1 MKRIR
6 CPKCENYLTFDETK
20 YTEGQSL
27 VFVCENC
34 KKQFSIRLGKTKM
47 KAPQKEENPDETEYK
62 EAFGSITVIENVFGF
77 KQVLPLQEGDNKI
90 GRRCVGTVVNV
101 PIETSDMSMDRT
113 HCIIN
118 VKRNK
123 QGNLVYTLRDAPSL
137 TGTFLNNEILGDKDR
152 IRIEDG
158 AIVTIGA
165 TTFILRAAVTPA
177 MCHLDYTMSEAGGV
191 TDFVRQY
198 TLASGGPY
206 CDCGYKKKGK

>member
-27 VFVCENC
+27 VFVCDSC
-34 KKQFSIRLGKTKM
+34 KKQFAIRLGKTKM
-47 KAPQKEENPDETEYK
+47 QATRKEEKVDESEFK
-62 EAFGSITVIENVFGF
+62 DAFGNITVIENVFGF
-77 KQVLPLQEGDNKI
+77 KQVFPLQEGDNII
-90 GRRCVGTVVNV
+90 GRRCVGSTIQV
-101 PIETSDMSMDRT
+101 PIETSDMSMDRY

-123 QGNLVYTLRDAPSL
+123 QGNLIYTLRDAPSL

-152 IRIEDG
+152 VRIEDG

-165 TTFILRAAVTPA
+165 TTFILHAAG
-177 MCHLDYTMSEAGGV
+177 DGV
-191 TDFVRQY
+191 
-198 TLASGGPY
+198 
-206 CDCGYKKKGK
+206 

>member
-34 KKQFSIRLGKTKM
+34 MKQFSIRLGKTKM
-47 KAPQKEENPDETEYK
+47 KVPQKEERLDETEYK

-90 GRRCVGTVVNV
+90 GRRCVGTVINV
-101 PIETSDMSMDRT
+101 PIETSDMSMDRN
-113 HCIIN
+113 HCVIN

-123 QGNLVYTLRDAPSL
+123 QGKLVYTLRDAPSL
-137 TGTFLNNEILGDKDR
+137 TGTFLNNEILDDKDR
-152 IRIEDG
+152 VRIEDG

-165 TTFILRAAVTPA
+165 TTFILRAA
-177 MCHLDYTMSEAGGV
+177 E
-191 TDFVRQY
+191 
-198 TLASGGPY
+198 
-206 CDCGYKKKGK
+206 

>member
-47 KAPQKEENPDETEYK
+47 KVPQKEERLDETEYK

-90 GRRCVGTVVNV
+90 GRRCVGTVINV
-101 PIETSDMSMDRT
+101 PIETSDRN
-113 HCIIN
+113 HCVIN

-123 QGNLVYTLRDAPSL
+123 QGKLVYTLRDAPSL

-152 IRIEDG
+152 VRIEDG

-165 TTFILRAAVTPA
+165 TTFILRAA
-177 MCHLDYTMSEAGGV
+177 E
-191 TDFVRQY
+191 
-198 TLASGGPY
+198 
-206 CDCGYKKKGK
+206 

>member
-62 EAFGSITVIENVFGF
+62 EAFGNITVIENVFGF

-90 GRRCVGTVVNV
+90 GRRCVGTVINV
-101 PIETSDMSMDRT
+101 PIETSDMSMDRN
-113 HCIIN
+113 HCVIN

-123 QGNLVYTLRDAPSL
+123 QGKLVYTLRDAPSL

-152 IRIEDG
+152 VRIEDG
-158 AIVTIGA
+158 AIVTSGA
-165 TTFILRAAVTPA
+165 TTFILRAA
-177 MCHLDYTMSEAGGV
+177 E
-191 TDFVRQY
+191 
-198 TLASGGPY
+198 
-206 CDCGYKKKGK
+206 

>member
-62 EAFGSITVIENVFGF
+62 EAFGNITVIENVFGF

-90 GRRCVGTVVNV
+90 GRRCVGTVINV
-101 PIETSDMSMDRT
+101 PIETSDMSMDRN
-113 HCIIN
+113 HCVIN

-123 QGNLVYTLRDAPSL
+123 QGKLVYTLRDAPSL

-152 IRIEDG
+152 VRIEDG
-158 AIVTIGA
+158 AIVNIGA
-165 TTFILRAAVTPA
+165 TTFILRAA
-177 MCHLDYTMSEAGGV
+177 E
-191 TDFVRQY
+191 
-198 TLASGGPY
+198 
-206 CDCGYKKKGK
+206 